1 MANSTAPSK
10 RRVFFTRLTS
20 TVLLWCV
27 MGYAI
32 WSGNDALFLGMAAFF
47 GLATAVEYFRLMGA
61 QSFHWLGGLVCAGYW
76 VLQWFHGA
84 ALGYALDLGVLVV
97 ALQGSFAL
105 AYRQQLQGAA
115 TLLRIFST
123 VTGVFYSTVCFGFL
137 LRIADFGAAS
147 HEFERVFLLLFCV
160 MVTKFS
166 DMGAYA
172 VGSLFGKHKMI
183 PHISPAKSWEGF
195 VGAFL
200 AGLGAAAG
208 MLAWVPEKLAPLT
221 WQSGLLIVPV
231 LVITAVSG
239 DLAESV
245 MKRCVAIKDSGHT
258 LPGIG
263 GVLDLTDSLLFTAP
277 VFYAYLCFI
286 K

>member
-1 MANSTAPSK
+1 
-10 RRVFFTRLTS
+10 
-20 TVLLWCV
+20 
-27 MGYAI
+27 
-32 WSGNDALFLGMAAFF
+32 
-47 GLATAVEYFRLMGA
+47 
-61 QSFHWLGGLVCAGYW
+61 
-76 VLQWFHGA
+76 
-84 ALGYALDLGVLVV
+84 
-97 ALQGSFAL
+97 
-105 AYRQQLQGAA
+105 
-115 TLLRIFST
+115 
-123 VTGVFYSTVCFGFL
+123 VCFGFL